1 MLAIFASLAVS
12 AVVSANGSCGKLSP
26 PKPFFMPPDQEF
38 VPKNLTG
45 LWFEHVDPPHR
56 HLRQRHP
63 RLQPH
68 ALPRDRRRNR
78 GRKESRLFQAVQA
91 KLRRTLLTDT
101 SDSDILVF
109 NHMHFPETDEE
120 TEEETEEE
128 KKVGS
133 FKQFKLNFDGPS
145 FSFTR
150 HETREPSTPQARTMH
165 IAATDYGSF
174 LLAASCRDEN
184 LEEG

>member
-1 MLAIFASLAVS
+1 M
-12 AVVSANGSCGKLSP
+12 
-26 PKPFFMPPDQEF
+26 
-38 VPKNLTG
+38 
-45 LWFEHVDPPHR
+45 W
-56 HLRQRHP
+56 
-63 RLQPH
+63 
-68 ALPRDRRRNR
+68 
-78 GRKESRLFQAVQA
+78 
-91 KLRRTLLTDT
+91 TLLTDT

-120 TEEETEEE
+120 TEEE

-133 FKQFKLNFDGPS
+133 FKQFKLEFDGPS